1 MALGRNFTWSMVA
14 SGFAN
19 LADGVLWVALP
30 LLAVQLT
37 RSPLLIAG
45 LTIVARVPWLL
56 APVAG
61 AMADRL
67 DRRRT
72 MVRVN
77 LVRTVLLGALALA
90 VAFDVANLAMLYAVA
105 LLLGLAETL
114 FDTSAQS
121 LLPAVVARD
130 DLTRANSRL
139 FAVELVANTFV
150 GPPLGGL
157 LAAAG
162 MAVALGSPAA
172 AYLVGAG
179 CLALIVGSF
188 RPAGVAPAGS
198 TRFRD
203 EVVEGLRF
211 VWRHRVLGPLAVML
225 GVSNMAFQAAFS
237 VFVLYA
243 VAPGPM
249 GLSETGFGLLLTAL
263 GVGSLLGTWLAVPAE
278 RRLGRVRTLV
288 VSVPLFAASLAVPAV
303 TAHPVPVAASF
314 VASGVGIVLWNVVTV
329 SLRQRITPDRLLGRM
344 NASYRLVG
352 WGTMPLGALAGG
364 VLAET
369 LGLRLTF
376 VVAAV
381 ATLAV
386 LAGFRVVTEAAI
398 DRAEAAAEASAG

>member
-1 MALGRNFTWSMVA
+1 MTLGRNFAKALVA

-45 LTIVARVPWLL
+45 VTVAARVPWLL

-61 AMADRL
+61 ALADRL
-67 DRRRT
+67 DRRQS

-77 LVRTVLLGALALA
+77 LVRAVLLGGLALA
-90 VAFDVANLAMLYAVA
+90 VAADLATLAVLYAVA

-121 LLPAVVARD
+121 LLPAIVARD

-139 FAVELVANTFV
+139 FAVELVANTFI

-162 MAVALGSPAA
+162 LALALGLPAA

-179 CLALIVGSF
+179 CLVLIAGSF
-188 RPAGVAPAGS
+188 RAVGAGPAGS
-198 TRFRD
+198 TRLRD
-203 EVVEGLRF
+203 DIAEGARF
-211 VWRHRVLGPLAVML
+211 VWRHPVLRPLAIML
-225 GVSNMAFQAAFS
+225 GVENMAFAAVFS
-237 VFVLYA
+237 VLVLFA

-249 GLSETGFGLLLTAL
+249 GLSEAGYGALTAAI
-263 GVGSLLGTWLAVPAE
+263 GVGSLIGTWLAVPVE
-278 RRLGRVRTLV
+278 RRLGRARTLAVSVVLCGASLVVPVVTAVPVLVGASLV
-288 VSVPLFAASLAVPAV
+288 VSG
-303 TAHPVPVAASF
+303 VA
-314 VASGVGIVLWNVVTV
+314 IVLWNVVTV

-352 WGTMPLGALAGG
+352 WGTMPLGALLGG
-364 VLAET
+364 VLAEA
-369 LGLRLTF
+369 LGLRATF
-376 VVAAV
+376 LIAAV
-381 ATLAV
+381 ATLAT
-386 LAGFRVVTEAAI
+386 LAGFRYVTEEAI
-398 DRAEAAAEASAG
+398 DGAEAAATPSG